1 MSGVYPHFTVSYSHD
16 ELVEHFLLTPAD
28 LQLVLACRGEV
39 NRCGM
44 ALLLKALTYL
54 GYVPDGLEGIP
65 DEVRAFVAGQLGLLW
80 DYSHGYP
87 EHRRTWDQHLFQI
100 RQHTGWRVPT
110 AQDKVQLEQWLRREA
125 AFEAHSAER
134 LWEYA
139 CQRLRHL
146 RIEPPAE
153 GELQRLVN
161 AALNGFFQD
170 IHHRLAEAIAP
181 NVRRRMDQLL
191 VVPESRVVSGFEDLK
206 VDPGKP
212 GVEHFQ
218 AEIDKLK
225 TIRAIGLRAE
235 PFLEIPWKVLQML
248 KRRAAHE
255 KASEM
260 REHPEGIRYALLG
273 CFLHVRAMEVTD
285 DATRMAIDLIHRLD
299 TRSEKQIHRE
309 LLADLERVEGK
320 MQILSRVA
328 EAVVEHPDGIV
339 REVIFPQ
346 VKEETFRHLV
356 AEFHHSGPH
365 LRLLRQ
371 TIMQRKFAR
380 HYRRMLPALLDGLPF
395 RSENQFRPI
404 IEALVVIQRHV
415 GTRAKYFP
423 EAVPL
428 EGVVSPKWREKV
440 CAEVKG
446 ELRVH
451 RHYYELC
458 VLEKLQRAL
467 KCKEVWVEGAY
478 AFRNPNEDLPGDWG
492 DEQRR
497 ALHYRDLG
505 QPLDAQSFVGS
516 LKVRLATALAALN
529 CSLPRLSYVR
539 LFRPNRKEERSL
551 WALVKLEPQAEP
563 QSLGLL
569 KDAIR
574 HRYGMLDLLD
584 VLVEADSLVDF
595 TRFFTHSGTKE
606 VRAREVLRPLLLL
619 DVFAEGTNMGIRRV
633 ANANDQY
640 SYDELLYVRKT
651 YFSPEALRNANGAV
665 VNKLLA
671 LRNPRLWGEGASS
684 CASDATRF
692 ESWKQNLMTEWRSRY
707 KGYGVMVYW
716 HVETNAVCIYSQVK
730 SFSSSEI
737 AAMIEGL
744 IRHDTEMRVE
754 KNFVDCMVNPRWRLP
769 SATCWGPCGSCR
781 G

>member
-1 MSGVYPHFTVSYSHD
+1 MSGVYPHFNVSYSHD

-54 GYVPDGLEGIP
+54 GYVLDGLEGIP

-80 DYSHGYP
+80 DYSHRYP
-87 EHRRTWDQHLFQI
+87 EHRRTWDQHLFLI

-110 AQDKVQLEQWLRREA
+110 AQDKAQLEQWLRREA

-134 LWEYA
+134 LWESA
-139 CQRLRHL
+139 CQRLQHL
-146 RIEPPAE
+146 RIELPAE

-170 IHHRLAEAIAP
+170 IHHRIAEAIAP
-181 NVRRRMDQLL
+181 DVRRRMDQLL
-191 VVPESRVVSGFEDLK
+191 VVRESRVVSGFEDLK
-206 VDPGKP
+206 ADPGKA

-235 PFLEIPWKVLQML
+235 PFLWMPWKVLQML

-260 REHPEGIRYALLG
+260 REHPETIRYALLG

-328 EAVVEHPDGIV
+328 EVVVEYPGGIV

-356 AEFHHSGPH
+356 AEFRHSGPH

-395 RSENQFRPI
+395 RSENRFRPI
-404 IEALVVIQRHV
+404 IEALAMIQRYV
-415 GTRAKYFP
+415 GTRATYFP

-428 EGVVSPKWREKV
+428 EGVVSPKWKEKV

-478 AFRNPNEDLPGDWG
+478 TFRNPNEDLPGDWG

-505 QPLDAQSFVGS
+505 QPLEAQSFVSS
-516 LKVRLATALAALN
+516 LKARLAAALAVFN
-529 CSLPRLSYVR
+529 RSLPQLSHVR

-551 WALVKLEPQAEP
+551 WALAKLEPQAEP
-563 QSLGLL
+563 QGLGVL

-574 HRYGMLDLLD
+574 RRYGMLDLLD

-595 TRFFTHSGTKE
+595 THFK
-606 VRAREVLRPLLLL
+606 
-619 DVFAEGTNMGIRRV
+619 
-633 ANANDQY
+633 
-640 SYDELLYVRKT
+640 
-651 YFSPEALRNANGAV
+651 
-665 VNKLLA
+665 
-671 LRNPRLWGEGASS
+671 
-684 CASDATRF
+684 
-692 ESWKQNLMTEWRSRY
+692 
-707 KGYGVMVYW
+707 
-716 HVETNAVCIYSQVK
+716 
-730 SFSSSEI
+730 
-737 AAMIEGL
+737 
-744 IRHDTEMRVE
+744 
-754 KNFVDCMVNPRWRLP
+754 
-769 SATCWGPCGSCR
+769 
-781 G
+781 